1 MCCTHR
7 VRAYEDWAGG
17 VGNHVRTTRS
27 LVDVAARST
36 RPTDT
41 VPRLALTM
49 GEAAAS
55 IGMSRRTFDCR
66 VAPHVAVVRMGKL
79 RLVRPAE
86 LERWLRENESRV
98 VV

>member
-1 MCCTHR
+1 
-7 VRAYEDWAGG
+7 
-17 VGNHVRTTRS
+17 
-27 LVDVAARST
+27 
-36 RPTDT
+36 
-41 VPRLALTM
+41 LTM
-49 GEAAAS
+49 GEAATA

-66 VAPHVAVVRMGKL
+66 VAPHVAIVRMGKL